1 MKFPISLMIDD
12 PSPVLSVYYT
22 HHKTG
27 FTDDGRP
34 IIRNFP
40 NSFLFDFCDIV
51 EKYGIKGK
59 FSVVPMPGNFG
70 DIISGID
77 GVDFDEMKI
86 WLDTVK
92 KRIVPNFSI
101 CPEMLTHNEAIDL
114 KTGKST
120 GINEK
125 KWSNMQD
132 RTTLTPYIEKALSIL
147 KEAGFDVCG
156 VWAPWYFAD
165 EVEEEYVVAISKA
178 IYNVYGKKN
187 AWYYLHA
194 LKNEKNVKPWIAYE
208 EEGRKLVSIPVT
220 VSDMLWQTIHTT
232 ENDEEY
238 INSIADSYITA
249 DGKSGKIIEV
259 LDNGSY
265 PIMLTHWQSLAS
277 NGLYTG
283 VRILDKVAQRVN
295 DNLSDKVQWTKT
307 EDLMNYVVNNRDD
320 FGPQEYTVC
329 FFEGEFL

>member
-1 MKFPISLMIDD
+1 MKVPISLMIDD
-12 PSPVLSVYYT
+12 PSPILSVYYT

-34 IIRNFP
+34 VIREFP

-59 FSVVPMPGNFG
+59 FSVVPMPGNCG
-70 DIISGID
+70 DIIKGID

-92 KRIVPNFSI
+92 KRIAPNFSI

-125 KWSNMQD
+125 LWSNMQD
-132 RTTLTPYIEKALSIL
+132 RTTLTPYIEKALSVL
-147 KEAGFDVCG
+147 KEADFDVCG
-156 VWAPWYFAD
+156 VWSPWYFAN
-165 EVEEEYVVAISKA
+165 EVEGEYVVAISRA
-178 IYNVYGKKN
+178 IYNVYGKKD
-187 AWYYLHA
+187 AWYYLHS
-194 LKNEKNVKPWIAYE
+194 LTDEKNAKPWIAYE
-208 EEGRKLVSIPVT
+208 EDGRNLVSIPVT

-232 ENDEEY
+232 ENDEKY
-238 INSIADSYITA
+238 IDSIADLYITE
-249 DGKSGKIIEV
+249 DGKQGKIVEV
-259 LDNGSY
+259 LEKGSY

-283 VRILDKVAQRVN
+283 LKILDKVAQRVN

-320 FGPQEYTVC
+320 FDPQEYAVC
-329 FFEGEFL
+329 F

>member
-1 MKFPISLMIDD
+1 MKVPISLMIDD
-12 PSPVLSVYYT
+12 PAPILSVYYT

-27 FTDDGRP
+27 FTDDGRA
-34 IIRNFP
+34 IIRNIP

-59 FSVVPMPGNFG
+59 FSVVPMPGNCG
-70 DIISGID
+70 DIINGID
-77 GVDFDEMKI
+77 GVDLDEMKI

-120 GINEK
+120 GIREYQ
-125 KWSNMQD
+125 WSNMQD

-156 VWAPWYFAD
+156 VWSPWFFAD
-165 EVEEEYVVAISKA
+165 KVEDEYVVAISKA
-178 IYNVYGKKN
+178 IYNVYGKKD
-187 AWYYLHA
+187 AWYFLHSI
-194 LKNEKNVKPWIAYE
+194 LDKKNVKPWIAYE
-208 EEGRKLVSIPVT
+208 DDGRTLVSIPIT
-220 VSDMLWQTIHTT
+220 VSDMIWQTIHTT
-232 ENDEEY
+232 QNDEKY
-238 INSIADSYITA
+238 VDTVADSYITA
-249 DGKSGKIIEV
+249 DGKRGKIIEV
-259 LDNGSY
+259 LENGSF

-283 VRILDKVAQRVN
+283 LKILDKIAQRVN
-295 DNLSDKVQWTKT
+295 DNLSDSVQWTKT
-307 EDLMNYVVNNRDD
+307 EDMMNYVVNNKDV
-320 FGPQEYTVC
+320 FCTNKM
-329 FFEGEFL
+329 

>member
-1 MKFPISLMIDD
+1 MKVPISLMIDD
-12 PSPVLSVYYT
+12 PSPMLSVYYT

-27 FTDDGRP
+27 FTDDGRE
-34 IIRNFP
+34 IIRDFP

-59 FSVVPMPGNFG
+59 FSVVPMPGNCG
-70 DIISGID
+70 DIINGID

-114 KTGKST
+114 ETGKST

-125 KWSNMQD
+125 LWSNMQD
-132 RTTLTPYIEKALSIL
+132 HTTLTPYIEKALSVL

-156 VWAPWYFAD
+156 VWSPWFFAN
-165 EVEEEYVVAISKA
+165 EVEGEYVVAISRA

-187 AWYYLHA
+187 AWYFLHS
-194 LKNEKNVKPWIAYE
+194 LPDEKNVKPWIAYE
-208 EEGRKLVSIPVT
+208 EEGRNLVSIPVT
-220 VSDMLWQTIHTT
+220 VPDILWQTIHTAQD
-232 ENDEEY
+232 DEKY
-238 INSIADSYITA
+238 VVSVADMYITA
-249 DGKSGKIIEV
+249 DGKRGKIVEV
-259 LDNGSY
+259 LEKGSY

-283 VRILDKVAQRVN
+283 LKVLDKIAQRVS
-295 DNLSDKVQWTKT
+295 DNLSDKVQLTKT
-307 EDLMNYVVNNRDD
+307 EDLMNYVINNRDD
-320 FGPQEYTVC
+320 FGKQKYSVC
-329 FFEGEFL
+329 F

>member
-1 MKFPISLMIDD
+1 MKIPISLMIDD
-12 PSPVLSVYYT
+12 PSPILSVYYT

-27 FTDDGRP
+27 FTDDGREV
-34 IIRNFP
+34 IRNFP

-59 FSVVPMPGNFG
+59 FSVVPMPGNCG
-70 DIISGID
+70 DIINGID
-77 GVDFDEMKI
+77 GVDFEEMKI

-156 VWAPWYFAD
+156 VWSPWHFAD
-165 EVEEEYVVAISKA
+165 EVEDEYVVAISRA
-178 IYNVYGKKN
+178 IYNVYGKKD
-187 AWYYLHA
+187 AWYYLHG
-194 LKNEKNVKPWIAYE
+194 LTDEKNVKPWIAYE
-208 EEGRKLVSIPVT
+208 EDGRNLVSIPVT
-220 VSDMLWQTIHTT
+220 VGDILWQTIHTT

-238 INSIADSYITA
+238 INSVADLYITA
-249 DGKSGKIIEV
+249 DGKSGKIIEA
-259 LDNGSY
+259 LENESY

-283 VRILDKVAQRVN
+283 LKILDKVAQRVN
-295 DNLSDKVQWTKT
+295 DNLSDKVQWTKA
-307 EDLMNYVVNNRDD
+307 EDLMNYVVNNR
-320 FGPQEYTVC
+320 EK
-329 FFEGEFL
+329 FLTK